1 MGKPSKEPPVP
12 TEWAKHLRPFG
23 KRTFWQKVRR
33 KVKEL
38 IKKEAD
44 DSYKQ

>member
-1 MGKPSKEPPVP
+1 MGKPSKTPPVP
-12 TEWAKHLRPFG
+12 CEWVKHLRLYG

-38 IKKEAD
+38 IKKEVNDKAE
-44 DSYKQ
+44 